1 MSGMTIY
8 CFETIQIFLLLEICQ
23 FEEKLKILS
32 PCFNES
38 LNNQNYA
45 YIRQDLSCNNSL
57 TKLINTTNE
66 TYDSKL
72 GLFLKS
78 LNKSVLNK
86 YANKDIWCIDLKSM
100 WVDICSADPCNKKNL
115 IKNTSFML
123 WVTNIYDFYKLNN
136 TNYDNITNGII
147 LS

>member
-1 MSGMTIY
+1 MRLIASCQNQNPNPKNWKPKPKPRLFWVDMSGMTIY

-86 YANKDIWCIDLKSM
+86 YANKDIL
-100 WVDICSADPCNKKNL
+100 
-115 IKNTSFML
+115 TS
-123 WVTNIYDFYKLNN
+123 WGKLFSR
-136 TNYDNITNGII
+136 I
-147 LS
+147 LHPS